1 MSLYVRILG
10 EILTLFSVKNISL
23 LEMCKYYISTDYA
36 NPYIVDG
43 FYNILDFYQT
53 QVQP

>member
-1 MSLYVRILG
+1 
-10 EILTLFSVKNISL
+10 
-23 LEMCKYYISTDYA
+23 MCKYYIGTDYA

-53 QVQP
+53 QVQPYTLLPVVQKKRRLLEG